1 MSTIQIIL
9 IIVIGILLLALG
21 IYKGYG
27 LLVLLGLVTVILGLY
42 KSYQKTTAFN
52 EELNQKLVT
61 PYFTLISEGKTE
73 EAYQK
78 FTTDRYKAQYA
89 LADYQA
95 NYQRI
100 ERERGRLNR
109 WKVFDREE
117 TYNVIDGS
125 RLLRVKVDCYFGE
138 KNYFINIVLELTKDA
153 QGNYKVDGFF
163 MKNLIGGYPGPW

>member
-1 MSTIQIIL
+1 LLRFVPNLAKTSRS
-9 IIVIGILLLALG
+9 VITSQRRSVITSQRRSNSEGIGEANLS
-21 IYKGYG
+21 I
-27 LLVLLGLVTVILGLY
+27 
-42 KSYQKTTAFN
+42 KSITSFTLP

-125 RLLRVKVDCYFGE
+125 RLLRVKVDCYLGE